1 MAPVKVRVPAPS
13 LVKVPVPLMALAAVK
28 LSDRLMVKAALLT
41 TAPEPSVPVVL
52 PEPICKVPAV
62 MVVVPE

>member
-1 MAPVKVRVPAPS
+1 MPVKVRVFVPS
-13 LVKVPVPLMALAAVK
+13 LVKVPVPLISPLIVWSNVLLK
-28 LSDRLMVKAALLT
+28 IKAALLT
-41 TAPEPSVPVVL
+41 MAPVPKKPNVV